1 MSGGPSPNRG
11 AFPEVA
17 DLIPQA
23 RRMLLLDRVLE
34 HGPEHAV
41 CAVNVACSELFHDA
55 VGCVPAWVGIEY
67 LAQCMAVYG
76 SLVARAA
83 GRPPRLGPLIG
94 GRRLTLRVDRFQP
107 EQRLVV
113 TVRHLRGDR
122 GLVAFDGRIQ
132 DDADGALLVEG
143 RLNVYS
149 ADHWT
154 EPPHTGGSLRDAS

>member
-1 MSGGPSPNRG
+1 MSHGD
-11 AFPEVA
+11 FPEVA
-17 DLIPQA
+17 ELIPQA

-41 CAVNVACSELFHDA
+41 CSVDVARSELFLESD
-55 VGCVPAWVGIEY
+55 GCVPAWVGIEY

-83 GRPPRLGPLIG
+83 GRPPRLGPFIG
-94 GRRLTLRVDRFQP
+94 GRRVKLRTDRFQP
-107 EQRLVV
+107 GQRLRV

-122 GLVAFDGRIQ
+122 GLVAFDGVIE
-132 DDADGALLVEG
+132 DAAGGPPLVEG

-149 ADHWT
+149 ADQWT
-154 EPPHTGGSLRDAS
+154 GRMRRAGDAPDAS

>member
-1 MSGGPSPNRG
+1 MSRG

-17 DLIPQA
+17 ELIPHA

-34 HGPEHAV
+34 HGPEHTV
-41 CAVNVACSELFHDA
+41 CSVNVAGSELFQDPE
-55 VGCVPAWVGIEY
+55 GLVPAWVGIEY

-76 SLVARAA
+76 SLVARTD

-94 GRRLTLRVDRFQP
+94 GRRLKLRVDHFRPGQVL
-107 EQRLVV
+107 RV

-122 GLVAFDGRIQ
+122 GLVAFEGRIQ
-132 DDADGALLVEG
+132 DAADDATLVEG

-149 ADHWT
+149 ADRWT
-154 EPPHTGGSLRDAS
+154 ERTRSAGGSPDAS

>member
-1 MSGGPSPNRG
+1 MKSGT
-11 AFPEVA
+11 FPEVA
-17 DLIPQA
+17 DLIPHA

-41 CAVNVACSELFHDA
+41 CAVNVACSELFQDA
-55 VGCVPAWVGIEY
+55 EGCVPAWVGIEY

-94 GRRLTLRVDRFQP
+94 GRRLKLRVDRFQP
-107 EQRLVV
+107 GQVLCV

-122 GLVAFDGRIQ
+122 GLVAFDGLIQ
-132 DDADGALLVEG
+132 DRADGATLVEG

-149 ADHWT
+149 ADAWL
-154 EPPHTGGSLRDAS
+154 ERPRMAGGSRDAS